1 MALVADKGAGGK
13 ARETLEHIGLFEGI
27 PKVVLA
33 DIERQAQW
41 VRYAAGAQI
50 LTRDSNAD
58 TATRDAMFVVKG
70 SVRIVS
76 YSASGREVSYAI
88 VSDGGYFGELSAID
102 GEPRSANAVA
112 ETACVIASIPP
123 NVFRTLLAE
132 YPGVA
137 LRLIEKLIRI
147 IRDCDER
154 IMDLAT
160 LGAYQR
166 VYREILKRA
175 KPDPLRSGSWLVYPL
190 PTQLDI
196 ASYASTTRE
205 TVARVLS
212 SLTSAQVCS
221 RKGKTLYI
229 RDRQHLEQLIARTD
243 PGFPK

>member
-1 MALVADKGAGGK
+1 MAFDAEKGSGGK
-13 ARETLEHIGLFEGI
+13 ARESLSNIGLLTDLPSDAVHG
-27 PKVVLA
+27 L
-33 DIERQAQW
+33 ERQAQW
-41 VRYAAGAQI
+41 TRYAAGAQI
-50 LTRDSNAD
+50 ISRESGPEVPGA
-58 TATRDAMFVVKG
+58 RDAMFVVQG
-70 SVRIVS
+70 AVRIVS
-76 YSASGREVSYAI
+76 YSKTGREVAYA
-88 VSDGGYFGELSAID
+88 VVPEGGYFGELSALD
-102 GEPRSANAVA
+102 GQPRSANAVA
-112 ETACVIASIPP
+112 ETACLIASLSPSA
-123 NVFRTLLAE
+123 FRGLLTD

-137 LRLIEKLIRI
+137 LRLIERLVHI

-175 KPDPLRSGSWLVYPL
+175 KPDPLRAGSWLVYPL

-212 SLTSAQVCS
+212 SLTSSDICA

-229 RDRQHLEQLIARTD
+229 RNRDQLEQLIE
-243 PGFPK
+243 PIE